1 MISKIGKKER
11 SPCFADKNARF
22 GKDDTLA
29 PGPGQYKMPD
39 SCKVYQ
45 PKNGIASYKSGTVR
59 ELGDHIRGK
68 HNPGIGEYDLTGFNA
83 IGKTTF
89 EGGGAPNNFTLCY
102 KDLNPTIR
110 KVEAKISPRI
120 APAVSNT
127 PQVLGPGVYT
137 LDPSSKRVEDKYR
150 PSKVPIK

>member
-1 MISKIGKKER
+1 
-11 SPCFADKNARF
+11 
-22 GKDDTLA
+22 
-29 PGPGQYKMPD
+29 MPD
-39 SCKVYQ
+39 SCKVFQ

-59 ELGDHIRGK
+59 ELGDLIRGK

-120 APAVSNT
+120 APAVSNSKSNLISFG
-127 PQVLGPGVYT
+127 QVSIVSIYCSSSSIGTRSVY
-137 LDPSSKRVEDKYR
+137 S
-150 PSKVPIK
+150 